1 MKNQTTILKR
11 YGGLAMKLN
20 KYSKKLT
27 VKFIK
32 HLLLILLV
40 YTIGFFFLY
49 YIFQRICSL
58 ITWYPEDDIY
68 ILFSTIAY
76 NQTIMFFI
84 YLIGVVIIFIFL
96 LMKSLSYI
104 DQIIDQSR
112 ILIEEN
118 DKEVSLPDD
127 LKEVE
132 IKMNNLKKESQKNLK
147 LAKEN
152 EQKKN
157 DLLVYLAHDI
167 KTPLTSVIG
176 YLSILKD
183 EKTLSLKQQKKFV
196 SIALNKSYKLENLVN
211 ELFEITK
218 YNSNTI
224 EITKEP
230 INLTMLLD
238 QIIDEFYPTL
248 KKQNKKVI
256 FHHKENFKINGDSD
270 KLARAFNNIIKNAIN
285 YSYKN
290 TEIKIEIKEENYNIK
305 TEITNQGD
313 TIPQDDINKIFEK
326 FYRADSSRNSRT
338 GGTGLGL
345 AIAKEIIT
353 LHGGNI
359 TVQSE
364 NNQTTFKI
372 ILPK

>member
-1 MKNQTTILKR
+1 MTTISKQF
-11 YGGLAMKLN
+11 GGSAMKSN

-32 HLLLILLV
+32 KLFIISV
-40 YTIGFFFLY
+40 IYTVSFFTLY
-49 YIFQRICSL
+49 YLLYRLAQYT
-58 ITWYPEDDIY
+58 TWYPNDETY
-68 ILFSTIAY
+68 LLLTSIAY
-76 NQTIMFFI
+76 NQTIMFFL
-84 YLIGVVIIFIFL
+84 YLIGIVIIFIYL

-104 DQIIDQSR
+104 DQIIDQSSL
-112 ILIEEN
+112 LIEEN
-118 DKEVSLPDD
+118 DKEVSLPQD

-132 IKMNNLKKESQKNLK
+132 IKMNSLKKESQKNLK

-157 DLLVYLAHDI
+157 DLIVYLAHDI

-183 EKTLSLKQQKKFV
+183 EDTLSPKQQKKFA
-196 SIALNKSYKLENLVN
+196 SIALNKSYKLEDLVN

-218 YNSNTI
+218 YNSHTI
-224 EITKEP
+224 EINKEK

-238 QIIDEFYPTL
+238 QIIDEFYPAL
-248 KKQNKKVI
+248 KKQNKKI
-256 FHHKENFKINGDSD
+256 LFQHKENLKITGDSD
-270 KLARAFNNIIKNAIN
+270 KLARAFNNVIKNAIN

-290 TEIKIEIKEENYNIK
+290 TEIIINTKDTEKNII

-313 TIPQDDINKIFEK
+313 TISKEDLNKIFEK
-326 FYRADSSRNSRT
+326 FYRADSSRNSKK

-353 LHGGNI
+353 LHGGTI

-364 NNQTTFKI
+364 NNKITFKI
-372 ILPK
+372 TLPK

>member
-1 MKNQTTILKR
+1 MTTISKQF
-11 YGGLAMKLN
+11 GGSAMKLN

-32 HLLLILLV
+32 KLFIISV
-40 YTIGFFFLY
+40 IYTVSFFTLY
-49 YIFQRICSL
+49 YLLYRLAQYT
-58 ITWYPEDDIY
+58 TWYPNDETY
-68 ILFSTIAY
+68 LLLTSIAY
-76 NQTIMFFI
+76 NQTIMFFL
-84 YLIGVVIIFIFL
+84 YLIGIVIIFIYL

-104 DQIIDQSR
+104 DQIIDQSSL
-112 ILIEEN
+112 LIEEN
-118 DKEVSLPDD
+118 DKEVSLPQD

-157 DLLVYLAHDI
+157 DLIVYLAHDI

-183 EKTLSLKQQKKFV
+183 EDTLSPKQQKKFA
-196 SIALNKSYKLENLVN
+196 SIALNKSYKLEDLVN

-218 YNSNTI
+218 YNSHTI
-224 EITKEP
+224 EINKEK

-238 QIIDEFYPTL
+238 QIIDEFYPAL
-248 KKQNKKVI
+248 KKQNKKVL
-256 FHHKENFKINGDSD
+256 FHHKENLKITGDSD
-270 KLARAFNNIIKNAIN
+270 KLARAFNNVIKNAIN

-290 TEIKIEIKEENYNIK
+290 TEIIINTKDTEKNII

-313 TIPQDDINKIFEK
+313 TISKEDLNKIFEK
-326 FYRADSSRNSRT
+326 FYRADSSRNSKK

-353 LHGGNI
+353 LHGGTI

-364 NNQTTFKI
+364 NNKITFKI
-372 ILPK
+372 TLPK